1 MLITPKSTES
11 YARREAGGKGLN
23 LFLLAR
29 QGLPVPNWVVA
40 GASYFKAF
48 CEANNLNERI
58 SAALQKAHDVKAGSK
73 VFGQVAAE
81 IHGLIVSSPLSKEL
95 EESLRAGYA
104 TLTAPLGSSPLGN
117 LPLIAVRSSA
127 LDEDSARHS
136 FAGQLSS
143 FLYVASADEM
153 LRCVKECWAS
163 GFSERG
169 LSYRHTNGLLN
180 VTSVSVA
187 VVLQV
192 MVDSEISGVMFTC
205 DPLSADPEKIVIN
218 SVYGIGEGLVS
229 GHLDAD
235 TFVLQKQTS
244 NKISETL
251 ASKNTR
257 FARDSAQASG
267 VVEVSNPPAWADV
280 PSLDTAQLNTLG
292 DLARKIERFYCFP
305 QDVEWGFSKG
315 QFFILQ
321 SRPVTTDVR
330 QHEGFLNVWDNSN
343 IVESYGGITLPLT
356 FTFAHFVYHSVYV
369 QLCEV
374 LLVPKKEIDAMDHFL
389 QNMLG
394 TFYGRV
400 YYNILNWYK
409 LTSVLPG
416 YKHNRS
422 FMETMMGTQHQ
433 LADEIAERVKL
444 DYGTTFVAKIRRF
457 ISGVKFFY
465 FHLTAQ
471 RVVDNFLAFF
481 NTQYKIYS
489 AIDYSRMSASDV
501 YQSFKKVELVFL
513 NQWKAP
519 IINDYLCMVHFGI
532 LKKLTEKWLANLGPM
547 ISNDL
552 LCGDG
557 NLESAEPTRV
567 LIRIAALVSNN
578 PELRHLIETVP
589 AEDCLEALA
598 HSSHAEFRSRVLRY
612 TELYGHRCMSEMKLE
627 QRDLHMDPSF
637 LFVCLKNYMR
647 SGQVDLHA
655 YEAREQEIR
664 QGAEKLVAQNL
675 SGIRKIVYAW
685 SLKHARR
692 AVRNR
697 ENTRFCRT
705 RVYGIVRRM
714 FYAMGHEFT
723 LRGLMEK
730 PEDVFYLTL
739 PEVRGMFD
747 AVLPCQ
753 NVTALIELRKKE
765 FEAYKT
771 MEPAPRFMTRGITY
785 WNNYHFPVEE
795 QVVDLDLPENC
806 MKGMGCCPGIV
817 EGIVKVV
824 LEPGDNMELKGEIL
838 VTMRTDPGW
847 IPLYPSIS
855 GLLVERGGLLS
866 HSAIVA
872 REMGL
877 PTVVSVPGLVKRLKS
892 GMRVRLNGQSGVI
905 EILSD
910 LPE

>member
-23 LFLLAR
+23 LFLLTR
-29 QGLPVPNWVVA
+29 QGLPVPNWLVA
-40 GASYFKAF
+40 GASCFKAF
-48 CEANNLNERI
+48 CAENNLNARI
-58 SAALQKAHDVKAGSK
+58 TVALQKAQDSKA
-73 VFGQVAAE
+73 FAQVAAE
-81 IHGLIVSSPLSKEL
+81 IHSLILNAPLSGEL
-95 EESLRAGYA
+95 EKSLREGYS
-104 TLTAPLGSSPLGN
+104 TLNS
-117 LPLIAVRSSA
+117 PLIAVRSSA

-143 FLYVASADEM
+143 YLYVQSADEM

-169 LSYRHTNGLLN
+169 LSYRLTNGILD
-180 VTSVSVA
+180 VSGVAVA

-192 MVDSEISGVMFTC
+192 MVDSEKSGVMFTC
-205 DPLSADPEKIVIN
+205 DPLSADPEKVVVN
-218 SVYGIGEGLVS
+218 AVYGVGEGLVS

-235 TFVLQKQTS
+235 TFVLQKQS
-244 NKISETL
+244 SKKLSEAL
-251 ASKNTR
+251 VHKNTR
-257 FARDSAQASG
+257 FARDPANASG
-267 VVEVSNPPAWADV
+267 VIEVDNPADWADI
-280 PSLDTAQLNTLG
+280 PCLNTAELDILG
-292 DLARKIERFYCFP
+292 ELARKIERFYCFP
-305 QDVEWGFSKG
+305 QDVEWGFCEG

-330 QHEGFLNVWDNSN
+330 QHEGVLNVWDNSN

-356 FTFAHFVYHSVYV
+356 FTFAHFVYHRVYV

-374 LLVPKKEIDAMDHFL
+374 LLVPKKEIDRMDHFL

-444 DYGTTFVAKIRRF
+444 DYGTTFVAKVRRF
-457 ISGVKFFY
+457 ISGIKFFY
-465 FHLTAQ
+465 FHLAAQ
-471 RVVDNFLAFF
+471 NVVDDFLEFF
-481 NTQYKIYS
+481 NAQYKIYS

-501 YQSFKKVELVFL
+501 YEHFKKVELVFL

-532 LKKLTEKWLANLGPM
+532 LKKLTEKWLSQLGSM

-557 NLESAEPTRV
+557 NLESAEPTRE
-567 LIRIAALVSNN
+567 LIRMAGLVSANSD
-578 PELRHLIETVP
+578 LRTLIDTVP

-598 HSSHAEFRSRVLRY
+598 HSPHAEFSARVLRY

-627 QRDLHMDPSF
+627 QRDLHMDPTF
-637 LFVCLKNYMR
+637 LFVCLKNYLR
-647 SGQVDLHA
+647 SGQVDLHS
-655 YEAREQEIR
+655 YEEREQEIR
-664 QGAEKLVAQNL
+664 KGAEKLVAQNL
-675 SGIRKIVYAW
+675 SGVKKAVYSW
-685 SLKHARR
+685 SLKHTRR

-714 FYAMGHEFT
+714 FYSLGHEFT
-723 LRGLMEK
+723 LRGLTEK

-739 PEVRGMFD
+739 PELRGMFD

-753 NVTALIELRKKE
+753 NVGALIAVRKKE
-765 FEAYKT
+765 FEVYKT
-771 MEPAPRFMTRGITY
+771 QEPAPRFITRGVAY
-785 WNNYHFPVEE
+785 WMNDHFPVEE

-817 EGIVKVV
+817 EGIVKIV

-877 PTVVSVPGLVKRLKS
+877 PTVVSVPGLTKRLKS

-905 EILSD
+905 EILS
-910 LPE
+910 EES